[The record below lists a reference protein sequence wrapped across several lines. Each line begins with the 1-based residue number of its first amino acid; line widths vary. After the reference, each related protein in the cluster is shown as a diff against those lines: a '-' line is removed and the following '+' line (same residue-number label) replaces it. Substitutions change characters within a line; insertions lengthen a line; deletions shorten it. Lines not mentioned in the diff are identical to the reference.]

1 MHVCINCEYPIAIY
15 GRIWPCLHAFC
26 LSCASEMAKCS
37 LCALL
42 SCFCLCQGSG
52 INLLLQTFCVKAVPS
67 ILKRPG
73 AALLKVVRSL

>member
-1 MHVCINCEYPIAIY
+1 MHVCINCDYPIAIY

-42 SCFCLCQGSG
+42 SFF
-52 INLLLQTFCVKAVPS
+52 I
-67 ILKRPG
+67 
-73 AALLKVVRSL
+73 

>member
-1 MHVCINCEYPIAIY
+1 MATMRRQAKPAAGPAEARGARVHVCIHCDYPIAIY

-42 SCFCLCQGSG
+42 SFLVWCQGRG
-52 INLLLQTFCVKAVPS
+52 TDLLQT
-67 ILKRPG
+67 RPG
-73 AALLKVVRSL
+73 A